1 MTMCFK
7 YKNNQLYCENTL
19 VRDIVYKENTPLFI
33 YSRKAIINNYNKL
46 KKAFSKLSTLICY
59 SVKCNSNIYVLKL
72 LSKEGAGFDIVS
84 GGELFRVI
92 RAGSKT
98 ANVVYAGVGK
108 STKEII
114 YALNHG
120 ILMFTVESES
130 ELERINAMAQKLN
143 TTANVAV
150 RVNPDV
156 DPKTHR
162 YITTGKK
169 ETKFGL
175 DIKRA
180 KAAYQWAM
188 MLPCVKP
195 IGVHMH
201 IGSQI
206 LSAKPYAEAI
216 DKMAPLINEL
226 KDMGVPL
233 EYFDI
238 GGGIGIVYKDE
249 NPVSP
254 EEFGELLVPR
264 LKPLGLKIII
274 EPGRYIVGN
283 AGILVTKVEY
293 IKQSGDKTFVIVD
306 AAMNDLIRPSLY
318 TAYHDIIPL
327 KKSKNRSKK
336 ILDIVGPICES
347 GDFLAKD
354 REITMPDEGDF
365 LAVKSAGAYSFSMA
379 SNYNSRVR
387 PAETLVSGGSYQII
401 RRRET
406 WDDLLK
412 QESVSVREYVL

>member
-1 MTMCFK
+1 MFK
-7 YKNNQLYCENTL
+7 YKNNQLYCENL
-19 VRDIVYKENTPLFI
+19 PLHDIVRKENTPLFI
-33 YSRKAIINNYNKL
+33 YSRKAILDNYKTL
-46 KKAFSKLSTLICY
+46 KKAFAKLPHMICY
-59 SVKCNSNIYVLKL
+59 SVKCNSNIFVLKL
-72 LSKEGAGFDIVS
+72 LSKAGAGFDIVS

-92 RAGSKT
+92 RAGSPT
-98 ANVVYAGVGK
+98 DNVVYAGVGK
-108 STKEII
+108 SEKEII

-143 TTANVAV
+143 TTANVAI

-169 ETKFGL
+169 ESKFGL
-175 DIKRA
+175 DIERA
-180 KAAYQWAM
+180 KAAYEWAM
-188 MLPCVKP
+188 MLPAVKP
-195 IGVHMH
+195 VGIHMH

-206 LSAKPYAEAI
+206 LSAKPYADAV
-216 DKMAPLINEL
+216 DKMVPLINDL

-238 GGGIGIVYKDE
+238 GGGIGIVYDNE
-249 NPVSP
+249 NPVSAQ
-254 EEFGELLVPR
+254 EFTDMLVPR
-264 LKPLGLKIII
+264 LKPLGLTIII

-283 AGILVTKVEY
+283 AGVLITKVEY
-293 IKQSGDKTFVIVD
+293 IKQSGDKTFLIVD

-318 TAYHDIIPL
+318 TAYHDIIPVNG
-327 KKSKNRSKK
+327 KNGKSEKTV
-336 ILDIVGPICES
+336 DIVGPICES

-354 REITMPDEGDF
+354 RKMAMPEEGDY
-365 LAVKSAGAYSFSMA
+365 LAVKSAGAYSFTMS

-387 PAETLVSGGSYQII
+387 PAEVLVSDKGYQVI

-406 WDDLLK
+406 WEDLVR
-412 QESVSVREYVL
+412 QETISVREYVL